1 MNIFSIF
8 KLIGG
13 LAFFLYGI
21 TVMSSGLEKVA
32 GGKLEKFLRSLT
44 SSPLRGLALGTAI
57 TAIIQ
62 SSSAVTVM
70 LVGLVNS
77 GIMNLTQ
84 AVSVIMGSNIGT
96 TITAWLLSLTGIQGS
111 NFFLQCL
118 KPESFSPIL
127 AMIGVVMILAS
138 KNTKNKHI
146 GNILV
151 GFAVL
156 MFGMQVM
163 TAAMAPLSDMPEF
176 TQIMTA
182 FSNPI
187 LGVLVGLILTAII
200 QSSSATVGILQALS
214 LVGGVTYGVA
224 IPIIMG
230 QNIGSCFSSVL
241 ASIGV
246 NTSAKRVAAVH
257 VLFNVIG
264 TIIFMSLFFIGNLIL
279 HFEFLTQEISPFQV
293 AIVHSGFNIFTTIL
307 LFPFMKIMEKI
318 ALYIVP
324 ESSSD
329 KEAVIIDERL
339 LLSPS
344 IAIAECQRQSVI
356 MAELVEAN
364 FVNAARMLKSYHKK
378 IADQIVDNEFL
389 IDKYEDKL
397 DSFLL
402 KLFGTSMVEEESGR
416 ISQMMLLIG
425 DYERIGDHAKNIL
438 KLAEQLKTSDYK
450 LSEEAVDEIKV
461 IVHATREIYT
471 MALEAYKNDD
481 TILAQKVEPLEAVI
495 KKAIRRSKN
504 NHIQRL
510 KDGQCNAE
518 ISFAYSDLMNDFR
531 RIAAHCGNI
540 ATSVLQYRDAT
551 LDKHEYNHR
560 NKQEDLAFVSK
571 YKDYKLRYN
580 VKKKETITNS

>member
-127 AMIGVVMILAS
+127 AMIGVVTILAS

-264 TIIFMSLFFIGNLIL
+264 TVIFMSLFFIGNLIL
-279 HFEFLTQEISPFQV
+279 HFKFLTQEISPFQV

-438 KLAEQLKTSDYK
+438 KLAEQLKTSDHK
-450 LSEEAVDEIKV
+450 LSEEAVEEIKV

>member
-438 KLAEQLKTSDYK
+438 KLAEQLKTSDHK

>member
-214 LVGGVTYGVA
+214 LVGGVTYGIA

-264 TIIFMSLFFIGNLIL
+264 TIIFMSLFFIGNIIL

-318 ALYIVP
+318 ALY
-324 ESSSD
+324 S
-329 KEAVIIDERL
+329 
-339 LLSPS
+339 
-344 IAIAECQRQSVI
+344 
-356 MAELVEAN
+356 
-364 FVNAARMLKSYHKK
+364 
-378 IADQIVDNEFL
+378 
-389 IDKYEDKL
+389 
-397 DSFLL
+397 
-402 KLFGTSMVEEESGR
+402 TR
-416 ISQMMLLIG
+416 I
-425 DYERIGDHAKNIL
+425 K
-438 KLAEQLKTSDYK
+438 
-450 LSEEAVDEIKV
+450 
-461 IVHATREIYT
+461 
-471 MALEAYKNDD
+471 
-481 TILAQKVEPLEAVI
+481 
-495 KKAIRRSKN
+495 
-504 NHIQRL
+504 
-510 KDGQCNAE
+510 
-518 ISFAYSDLMNDFR
+518 F
-531 RIAAHCGNI
+531 
-540 ATSVLQYRDAT
+540 
-551 LDKHEYNHR
+551 
-560 NKQEDLAFVSK
+560 
-571 YKDYKLRYN
+571 
-580 VKKKETITNS
+580 